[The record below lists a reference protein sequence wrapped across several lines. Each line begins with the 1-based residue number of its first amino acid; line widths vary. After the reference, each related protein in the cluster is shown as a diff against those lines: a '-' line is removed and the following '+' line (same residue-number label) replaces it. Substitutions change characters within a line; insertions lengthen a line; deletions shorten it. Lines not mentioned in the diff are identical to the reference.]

1 MVKAPAQNAR
11 GAKGVVQETQQPWPL
26 CWVLGG
32 GRLRPHHTN
41 TLVFYATK
49 LALNCSCQYT
59 EGGRSCSASTQL
71 GRCAC
76 VDAGRMRCPST
87 VPTNR
92 NWSGLLIA
100 IACPGSGFVVRAL
113 SLGWLQASGVSSL
126 RPNWTVT
133 NLRSGEPAKGI
144 NAWA

>member
-1 MVKAPAQNAR
+1 MAPSWHLQRAAR
-11 GAKGVVQETQQPWPL
+11 EALNRGYRGRAKGSEDE
-26 CWVLGG
+26 VL
-32 GRLRPHHTN
+32 LT
-41 TLVFYATK
+41 TAKSFWAALVFYATK

-113 SLGWLQASGVSSL
+113 SLGWLQAGGVSSL